1 MLSGL
6 SAGVFTGT
14 ATAAVIEAA
23 PEKWRTRAAAVATV
37 ANIGGLG
44 IGPLLAGLLV
54 EYAPA
59 PLHLSFIVHIVLAL
73 LAGAAVLI
81 VPETSQRTGS
91 IGVQRLS
98 VPAEVRTVFVIAS
111 LAAFAGFA
119 VTGLFA
125 AVAPSFLSEVV
136 GIDNHAVA
144 GLIACSIFA
153 ASAVAQVA
161 AGKLNPQRAV
171 AIGCAILVVGMVILA
186 VALQFSSL
194 VGIIAAAVVAGI
206 GQGISF
212 SRGLAAVAERTP
224 ADRRAEVSSTY
235 FVVAYVA
242 ISLPVVGEGLAA
254 QRWGLQTAGETFAV
268 AVAILSA
275 ICLVAILVEEARA
288 VPRRA
293 RLRQEA
299 ADVRREARAQVV
311 FVESEHLAR
320 RHDPA
325 EPATLVA
332 GQIIGHRGTCVVGHR
347 LADEA
352 ENLFGDTE
360 FVGHEVV
367 EGHVDRSL
375 GCDDVAIA
383 DERGEHQFESV
394 DPFGGDLLDRYWR
407 AVHARRVGEHR
418 DHREGYRHR
427 VAMGTHDGHAG
438 EDAFEHRKLLEV
450 LRRLEQPPP
459 AAPQELQR
467 LELEWPGT
475 RRSTS
480 GRAPGSSRS
489 TAARA
494 RASP

>member
-1 MLSGL
+1 VPETSTKSRLAFGLLAYAFAAIMVGTTLPTPMYALYAQQMHFAVVTTTVIYATYAGGVLFALLAFGRWSDAIGRRPVLLAGVVFALTSAVVFLVADSVPVLLVGRVLSGL
-6 SAGVFTGT
+6 SAGIFTGT

-23 PEKWRTRAAAVATV
+23 PEKWRSRAAAVATV

-98 VPAEVRTVFVIAS
+98 VPPEVRAVFVVAS

-125 AVAPSFLSEVV
+125 AVAPSFVSQIV

-144 GLIACSIFA
+144 GLIAGSIFF
-153 ASAVAQVA
+153 ASAVAQIA
-161 AGKLNPQRAV
+161 ARNLDPQRAV

-186 VALQFSSL
+186 LALQLSSL
-194 VGIIAAAVVAGI
+194 LGLVAAAVVAGI

-242 ISLPVVGEGLAA
+242 ISLPVVGEGVAA
-254 QRWGLQTAGETFAV
+254 QHWGLQTAGVTFAI

-275 ICLVAILVEEARA
+275 VCLVGILVLETRQS
-288 VPRRA
+288 RRP
-293 RLRQEA
+293 
-299 ADVRREARAQVV
+299 V
-311 FVESEHLAR
+311 
-320 RHDPA
+320 
-325 EPATLVA
+325 TT
-332 GQIIGHRGTCVVGHR
+332 GIG
-347 LADEA
+347 
-352 ENLFGDTE
+352 
-360 FVGHEVV
+360 
-367 EGHVDRSL
+367 
-375 GCDDVAIA
+375 
-383 DERGEHQFESV
+383 
-394 DPFGGDLLDRYWR
+394 
-407 AVHARRVGEHR
+407 
-418 DHREGYRHR
+418 
-427 VAMGTHDGHAG
+427 
-438 EDAFEHRKLLEV
+438 
-450 LRRLEQPPP
+450 
-459 AAPQELQR
+459 
-467 LELEWPGT
+467 
-475 RRSTS
+475 
-480 GRAPGSSRS
+480 
-489 TAARA
+489 
-494 RASP
+494 